1 MTKLTFHN
9 IDDFDQDRLFLE
21 LGKVDFEYGQTHTY
35 LELLESYRAAII
47 QRLTQHGNNQ
57 SVDSTSGYEPN
68 QRVETT
74 DSVLGNKTQR

>member
-1 MTKLTFHN
+1 MKLTFHN

-47 QRLTQHGNNQ
+47 QRLTQYGNNQ
-57 SVDSTSGYEPN
+57 SVDSTDRH
-68 QRVETT
+68 QT
-74 DSVLGNKTQR
+74 DSRIAETNSILVNKTQR